1 MKGII
6 TLCVRRPVTAI
17 MAMAAL
23 VIAALFSLSTL
34 SLERLPEL
42 SEPKLTVETIYNGMA
57 ADDIR
62 SLVTIPVEDALSP
75 VKGLERIRSVS
86 RDGRSIIS
94 LDFRWGT
101 DPTAASALVREA
113 IDAVYPGLPEGV
125 LKPVVTAGDY
135 GADPHVI
142 IAVRSRQ
149 GDGSFARRLAE
160 YELRARLRKI
170 DGVGTIILAG
180 GEIPEERLR
189 LDVQKLAALGI
200 SPPDFAAMLS
210 GETAD
215 IPAGNAREGDME
227 LVVVSSGRPDT
238 VEEFSELIIPAG
250 GVATAL
256 KLGDVGEL
264 NLEAGRRNSV
274 FVFEGREAVALE
286 IFRRPGADPLRLSRD
301 IRKTLKETAPL
312 FARDAE
318 IIMVR
323 DSAPSLIRG
332 IAGLSIS
339 AVLGAAAVIAV
350 LFLFIRRLR
359 YSLLAALSIPLS
371 TAAGICVLAIM
382 GKSLNSMSLGGLALG
397 IGLVSDT
404 GVIVLDLLHRAFG
417 TEAEK
422 PAPEKIGKKAASI
435 AGSSAAS
442 TLTTAVVFVPV
453 IFLPGPLGSLFGDTA
468 VALVVSISAGWLY
481 AQFCLPSLYR
491 MFFMADSRGFGAL
504 CVIEKKYRR
513 LLAPPLRRPFRIF
526 ALAALASIVGGLFLL
541 FRPAVFISPDEAEE
555 VRVSVVFPPGT
566 LPENIGV
573 RGAAISQ
580 VVSELSA
587 VKTVYGRA
595 GAEEEDIGRRADTDY
610 LKEELIIYCVL
621 NKGSKPEK
629 ALAEITKTMNE
640 LKREDG
646 LSEAAISIYLPRD
659 RTETYLGLSSART
672 FAVMGKDRE
681 ETAERTA
688 VAVRRLG
695 KYTGSGGAIALRPRG
710 SRPELRLYP
719 NREAA
724 AYLGLSAADIA
735 ESLYTLSEG
744 LVTSRL
750 EIEGRPLDVRVS
762 GQALS
767 EFSGGSG
774 PEALLENIPLR
785 TPQGKIVFLGS
796 LGRIE
801 RREAEA
807 ALARLDR
814 SDVMYLDMPPS
825 KDRKIAGAV
834 KKISADFSWF
844 DRASESVFSRY
855 RNSLLLNICLVLI
868 LLYMTMGAQFE
879 SFLLPLILM
888 LTIPFSIAGSG
899 PALLLFGAALDSG
912 AALGLTALFGLVVNN
927 GLILF
932 EVSDEKIRSGCSPAA
947 AVYRGA
953 SRRLRPVLITAATTV
968 FALLPVALNPL
979 GNAQKSMAAAMLG
992 GLAASTLLSLFALPP
1007 VLIRFF
1013 RWRGKR

>member
-6 TLCVRRPVTAI
+6 TLCVRRPVTVI

-23 VIAALFSLSTL
+23 VTAALFSLSTL

-42 SEPKLTVETIYNGMA
+42 SEPKITVETVYSGMA
-57 ADDIR
+57 ANDMR

-101 DPTAASALVREA
+101 DPSAASVLVREA

-125 LKPVVTAGDY
+125 LKPVVTQGDY
-135 GADPHVI
+135 GADPHAI
-142 IAVRSRQ
+142 IAVRSLQ

-160 YELRARLRKI
+160 YELRSRLRKI
-170 DGVGTIILAG
+170 DGVGSIILAG

-200 SPPDFAAMLS
+200 SPPDFAGMLS

-238 VEEFSELIIPAG
+238 LEELSQVIISAG
-250 GVATAL
+250 SGAAAL
-256 KLGDVGEL
+256 KLEDAGEL
-264 NLEAGRRNSV
+264 NLESGRRNSV
-274 FVFEGREAVALE
+274 FVFEGKEAAALE

-301 IRKTLKETAPL
+301 IRKTLKEAAPF

-318 IIMVR
+318 IILVR

-332 IAGLSIS
+332 ISGLSIS
-339 AVLGAAAVIAV
+339 AGLGAAAVIAV

-371 TAAGICVLAIM
+371 SAAGICVLALM

-404 GVIVLDLLHRAFG
+404 GVIVLDLLHRFFG
-417 TEAEK
+417 TGAEK
-422 PAPEKIGKKAASI
+422 PAPEEIGEKAVSI

-468 VALVVSISAGWLY
+468 VALVASISAGWLY

-491 MFFMADSRGFGAL
+491 MCFTADRRGFGSL
-504 CVIEKKYRR
+504 CLIEKNYRR

-526 ALAALASIVGGLFLL
+526 TLAALASLAGGLFLL
-541 FRPAVFISPDEAEE
+541 LRPAVFISPGEAEE

-566 LPENIGV
+566 FLENIGAA
-573 RGAAISQ
+573 GAVISRT
-580 VVSELSA
+580 VSELSG

-610 LKEELIIYCVL
+610 LKEELILYCVL
-621 NKGSKPEK
+621 NRGSKPETE
-629 ALAEITKTMNE
+629 LAEITKTMNK
-640 LKREDG
+640 LKDREDRLPG
-646 LSEAAISIYLPRD
+646 AAISVYLPRD
-659 RTETYLGLSSART
+659 RIETYLGLSSART

-681 ETAERTA
+681 ETAERA
-688 VAVRRLG
+688 ASVARRLG
-695 KYTGSGGAIALRPRG
+695 EYTGSPIALRPRG
-710 SRPELRLYP
+710 RRPELRLYP

-724 AYLGLSAADIA
+724 AYLGVSAGDIA

-744 LVTSRL
+744 IVTARL

-767 EFSGGSG
+767 EFSGR

-785 TPQGKIVFLGS
+785 TPRGKIVYLGS

-801 RREAEA
+801 RRESEA

-814 SDVMYLDMPPS
+814 SDVMYLDLPPS
-825 KDRKIAGAV
+825 KDRKIAEAL
-834 KKISADFSWF
+834 KEISAGFSWF
-844 DRASESVFSRY
+844 NRASESVFSRY

-932 EVSDEKIRSGCSPAA
+932 EISDEKIRSGCSPGA

-953 SRRLRPVLITAATTV
+953 SERLRPVLITTATTV

-1007 VLIRFF
+1007 VLVRFF
-1013 RWRGKR
+1013 RWRGQ

>member
-6 TLCVRRPVTAI
+6 TLCVRRPVTVI

-42 SEPKLTVETIYNGMA
+42 SEPKITVETVYSGMA
-57 ADDIR
+57 ANDMR

-101 DPTAASALVREA
+101 DPSAASVLVREA

-125 LKPVVTAGDY
+125 LKPVVTQGDY
-135 GADPHVI
+135 GDDPHAI
-142 IAVRSRQ
+142 IAVRSLQ
-149 GDGSFARRLAE
+149 GDGNFARRLAE
-160 YELRARLRKI
+160 YELHSRLRKI
-170 DGVGTIILAG
+170 DGAGSIILAG

-189 LDVQKLAALGI
+189 LDEQKLAALGI
-200 SPPDFAAMLS
+200 SPPDFVGMLS

-238 VEEFSELIIPAG
+238 LEELSQVIIPAG
-250 GVATAL
+250 SGAAAL
-256 KLGDVGEL
+256 KLEDAGEM

-274 FVFEGREAVALE
+274 FVFEGKEAVALE

-301 IRKTLKETAPL
+301 IRKTLKEAALL

-318 IIMVR
+318 IILVR

-332 IAGLSIS
+332 ITGLSIS
-339 AVLGAAAVIAV
+339 AGLGAAAVIVV

-359 YSLLAALSIPLS
+359 YSLLAALSIPVS
-371 TAAGICVLAIM
+371 TAAGICILSLM

-404 GVIVLDLLHRAFG
+404 GVIVLDLLHRSFG
-417 TEAEK
+417 TGAEK
-422 PAPEKIGKKAASI
+422 PAPEEIGEKAVSI

-468 VALVVSISAGWLY
+468 VALVASISAGWLY

-491 MFFMADSRGFGAL
+491 MCFTTDRRAFGSL

-526 ALAALASIVGGLFLL
+526 TLAALASIAGGLFLL
-541 FRPAVFISPDEAEE
+541 LRPAVFISPGEAEE

-566 LPENIGV
+566 FLENIGAT
-573 RGAAISQ
+573 GAVISRI
-580 VVSELSA
+580 VSELSG

-610 LKEELIIYCVL
+610 LKEELILYCVL
-621 NKGSKPEK
+621 NRGSKPET
-629 ALAEITKTMNE
+629 ALAEITKTMNK
-640 LKREDG
+640 LKDREDG
-646 LSEAAISIYLPRD
+646 LPGAAISAYLPRD
-659 RTETYLGLSSART
+659 RIETYLGLSSART

-681 ETAERTA
+681 ETAERA
-688 VAVRRLG
+688 AFMARRLG
-695 KYTGSGGAIALRPRG
+695 EYTGSGGAIALRPRG
-710 SRPELRLYP
+710 RRPELRLYP

-724 AYLGLSAADIA
+724 AYLGVSAADIA

-744 LVTSRL
+744 IVTSRL

-767 EFSGGSG
+767 EFSGR

-785 TPQGKIVFLGS
+785 TPRGKIVYLGS

-801 RREAEA
+801 RRESEA

-814 SDVMYLDMPPS
+814 SDVLYLDLPPS
-825 KDRKIAGAV
+825 KDRKIAGAL
-834 KKISADFSWF
+834 KEISAGFSWF
-844 DRASESVFSRY
+844 ERASESVFSRY

-932 EVSDEKIRSGCSPAA
+932 EISDEKIRSGCSPGT

-953 SRRLRPVLITAATTV
+953 SQRLRPVLITTATTI

-1007 VLIRFF
+1007 VLVRFF
-1013 RWRGKR
+1013 RWRGQ